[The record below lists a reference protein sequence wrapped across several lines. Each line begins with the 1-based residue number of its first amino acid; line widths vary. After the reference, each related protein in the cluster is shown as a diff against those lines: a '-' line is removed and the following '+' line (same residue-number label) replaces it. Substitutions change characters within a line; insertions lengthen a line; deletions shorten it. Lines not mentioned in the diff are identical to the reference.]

1 MNAYAPPLDDVRFI
15 LESVV
20 DYPDAIAVLPG
31 LEEAQLDLV
40 MDVLTEAG
48 TFCVDE
54 LLPLNRSGDEEG
66 CTLASGAVSTPAGF
80 RAAYGR
86 LAAGGWTA
94 LACEREHGGAG
105 LPHLAKA
112 CFHEMMAAT
121 NLGFLTY
128 TALGHGAYDAL
139 LRHGSDDQ
147 RSRLLPPLV
156 SGVSTGTMCLTEAH
170 AGTDL
175 GLIRTRAVP
184 SDDGS
189 YRISGQKIFI
199 TAGDH
204 DLTDDIVHLVLAKL
218 PGAPAG
224 TRGISMFVVPKRLPD
239 GSRNGVT
246 CTALEHKMGIRSS
259 ATCALEF
266 EDARGELVGEPHR
279 GMRAMFTMMNGARLD
294 VGLQGLGLAE
304 AAYQLAADY
313 ARERLQGRSPAGAS
327 RPDLSA
333 DPIIVHPEV
342 RRVLLRIRTQV
353 EAGRAL
359 GLWVASELDVADRHP
374 DPARREQAGDF
385 VALMTPIVKAGLSDL
400 AWEATSLALG
410 VFGGHGYIRDSGVEQ
425 LVRDARI
432 TQIYE
437 GTNDI
442 QALDLAGRKLGE
454 GSGRLLRRFFHP
466 VSERL
471 AAAVADPELEG
482 LATPAHDALEL
493 LRQATLAIY
502 ARAQDDRE
510 EAAAAARDYLRL
522 FQLTAFAYLW
532 VVMAAA
538 AQSRS
543 DLDDD
548 FRAAKLAGARY
559 FMARVLPETAGL
571 AAAIAAGKATLMDPA
586 AL

>member
-1 MNAYAPPLDDVRFI
+1 MRFA

-20 DYPDAIAVLPG
+20 GYGAGVATLPG
-31 LEEAQLDLV
+31 FEDAPLDVV
-40 MDVLTEAG
+40 MDVLAESG
-48 TFCVDE
+48 GFCVEE
-54 LLPLNRSGDEEG
+54 LLPLNASGDEEG
-66 CTLASGAVSTPAGF
+66 CTLSNGAVATPTGF
-80 RAAYGR
+80 KQAYAQ
-86 LAAGGWTA
+86 LAAGGWPA
-94 LACEREHGGAG
+94 LACAREHGGAG
-105 LPHLAKA
+105 LPHVAKA
-112 CFHEMMAAT
+112 CFHELLAAT

-128 TALGHGAYDAL
+128 TALGSSAYHAL
-139 LRHGSDDQ
+139 LQHGSEEQQ
-147 RSRLLPPLV
+147 RRFLPQLV
-156 SGVSTGTMCLTEAH
+156 SGAATGSMCLTEAH

-175 GLIRTRAVP
+175 GLIRTRATP
-184 SDDGS
+184 DRDGS

-199 TAGDH
+199 TAGEH

-218 PGAPAG
+218 PDAPAG
-224 TRGISMFVVPKRLPD
+224 TQGISMFVVPKRLPD
-239 GSRNGVT
+239 GSRNGVA

-259 ATCALEF
+259 ATCVLEF

-304 AAYQLAADY
+304 AAYQRALAY
-313 ARERLQGRSPAGAS
+313 ARERLQGRSPGGAS
-327 RPDLSA
+327 RPDLAA
-333 DPIIVHPEV
+333 DPIVVHPEV

-359 GLWVASELDVADRHP
+359 ALWVASELDLADRHP

-410 VFGGHGYIRDSGVEQ
+410 VFGGHGYVKDSGIEQ

-437 GTNDI
+437 GTNDV
-442 QALDLAGRKLGE
+442 QALDLTGRKLGE
-454 GSGRLLRRFFHP
+454 GDGRLVRGFFDR
-466 VSERL
+466 VSASL
-471 AAAVADPELEG
+471 AAAAADPELAG
-482 LATPAHDALEL
+482 LAREARDAVEL
-493 LRQATLAIY
+493 LRQMTLVIC
-502 ARAQDDRE
+502 ARALEDRE
-510 EAAAAARDYLRL
+510 EAAAASREYLRL
-522 FQLTAFAYLW
+522 FQLTAFAHLW

-538 AQSRS
+538 ARSREE
-543 DLDDD
+543 LDGG

-559 FMARVLPETAGL
+559 FMARVLPETSSL